1 MKTENERM
9 QEYASTMSRPIPG
22 QSLTDDPES
31 PAPYLKAPEFTVVS
45 EAIDYIF
52 NTLIQEEKYAD
63 LVGSLDAD
71 ATVLELTQV
80 ILFGGFNT
88 GKWNPDLLLLL
99 IEPTAYIIM
108 ALAEKAGVEYL
119 MDDEDDVNDP
129 DRMGAL
135 PKPTINPSK
144 IPTEAK
150 ESIEKLK
157 DIELP
162 SLLQKVE

>member
-1 MKTENERM
+1 
-9 QEYASTMSRPIPG
+9 
-22 QSLTDDPES
+22 
-31 PAPYLKAPEFTVVS
+31 
-45 EAIDYIF
+45 
-52 NTLIQEEKYAD
+52 
-63 LVGSLDAD
+63 
-71 ATVLELTQV
+71 
-80 ILFGGFNT
+80 
-88 GKWNPDLLLLL
+88 
-99 IEPTAYIIM
+99 
-108 ALAEKAGVEYL
+108 